1 MLRKINIFYFTLYH
15 KFAVLVLM
23 KVRFVPE
30 NRVRTVNVEGKV
42 RIKDILKLLN
52 INLET
57 VVVIKGGKVVTE
69 DEFVSDEDEIT
80 ILKAIS
86 GG

>member
-1 MLRKINIFYFTLYH
+1 
-15 KFAVLVLM
+15 M

-30 NRVRTVNVEGKV
+30 NKVRTVNVEGKV

-57 VVVIKGGKVVTE
+57 VVVVRGGKVVTE